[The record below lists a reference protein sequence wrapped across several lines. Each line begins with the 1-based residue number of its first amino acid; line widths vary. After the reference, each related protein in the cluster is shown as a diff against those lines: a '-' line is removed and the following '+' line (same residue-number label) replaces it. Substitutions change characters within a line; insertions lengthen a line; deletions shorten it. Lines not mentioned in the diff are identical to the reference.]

1 MMSTVLFHNK
11 ERDLYIVINT
21 ERINTES
28 LDRELFEWA
37 FNKFADDIDM
47 HNSASVEFFGDD
59 ELQIFGDDN
68 IIVFKK
74 IELAKLDRV
83 FI

>member
-1 MMSTVLFHNK
+1 MMSTALFHNK
-11 ERDLYIVINT
+11 ERDLYIVIKT

-28 LDRELFEWA
+28 LSRELFEWA

-47 HNSASVEFFGDD
+47 HNSALVVVSKD
-59 ELQIFGDDN
+59 ELQIFGDDD